1 MTDRHPD
8 LVLCARYSD
17 APTASIA
24 IGALFA
30 HDIPAISD
38 NEIMNSILP
47 PAVSIR
53 FMACPHDPEQA
64 QAILADAGRLVE

>member
-24 IGALFA
+24 IGALSA
-30 HDIPAISD
+30 HDIPAAD
-38 NEIMNSILP
+38 NEIMNTILP
-47 PAVSIR
+47 PAGSIR
-53 FMACPHDPEQA
+53 LMVRRHDLEQA
-64 QAILADAGRLVE
+64 QAILADGGLLEQ

>member
-24 IGALFA
+24 IGTLSA
-30 HDIPAISD
+30 HEIPAIAD
-38 NEIMNSILP
+38 NEMMNTILP
-47 PAVSIR
+47 PAGSIR
-53 FMACPHDPEQA
+53 LMVRRHDLEQA
-64 QAILADAGRLVE
+64 RAILADGGLLEQ

>member
-24 IGALFA
+24 IGALSA
-30 HDIPAISD
+30 HDIPAIAD
-38 NEIMNSILP
+38 NEIMNTILP
-47 PAVSIR
+47 PAGSIR
-53 FMACPHDPEQA
+53 LMVRRHDLEQA
-64 QAILADAGRLVE
+64 QAILADGGLLEQ

>member
-24 IGALFA
+24 IGALSA
-30 HDIPAISD
+30 HDIPAIAD
-38 NEIMNSILP
+38 NEMMNTILP
-47 PAVSIR
+47 PA
-53 FMACPHDPEQA
+53 
-64 QAILADAGRLVE
+64 GRDRKSVV